1 MRFSFID
8 PIYDSDGIWYASKI
22 DRLYGNELMRSSML
36 THITNV
42 TGDPRLMTQSYVFLA
57 GRNTTDFTTGVAG
70 APGAGRGSV
79 CYGHGGGKFLSHSLH
94 FPDDFDLKYSY
105 NSIKNSFNL
114 KYIFSLKVKYLSLL

>member
-79 CYGHGGGKFLSHSLH
+79 CYGHGGGKF
-94 FPDDFDLKYSY
+94 FK
-105 NSIKNSFNL
+105 SFFA
-114 KYIFSLKVKYLSLL
+114 FSRRC